1 MKKVELKTK
10 KGTLKCVSILMALIL
25 VAPLLLTDC
34 GSKRATSASYDE
46 LQSSEYALTGDCALL
61 HIYRPS
67 AMAGAIIKYDLKLG
81 EETIFRVANKSKTT
95 VRVTRE
101 GVNTLSARTEATTEL
116 PIDIQF
122 GNEYYIRCGMRMG
135 VAVGRPK
142 IEIVDSRTGK
152 AEFGKIPASKK

>member
-10 KGTLKCVSILMALIL
+10 KGSLKRASILMALIL
-25 VAPLLLTDC
+25 VAPVLLTNC
-34 GSKRATSASYDE
+34 GSKKAASASYGDP
-46 LQSSEYALTGDCALL
+46 QSSEYALTGDCALL
-61 HIYRPS
+61 HIYRPG
-67 AMAGAIIKYDLKLG
+67 AMAGALIKYDLKLG
-81 EETIFRVANKSKTT
+81 GETVFRATNKSKTT

-101 GVNTLSARTEATTEL
+101 GAHTLSARTEAATEL

-122 GNEYYIRCGMRMG
+122 GNEYYIRCGLRMG
-135 VAVGRPK
+135 IAIGRPK